1 MKHWLTYLLWPALA
15 GFSFAAAL
23 LLAPRIFSHV
33 PALAHYLPAPE
44 QIAVQA
50 PPQMVAPV
58 SYSPAIKKAAP
69 AVVSINSLNL
79 FERREVRPI
88 APNLPV
94 LVAEMVEDDAT
105 SLGSGVI
112 ISPEG
117 YIVTSYHVFFGD
129 DPDTRT
135 FSSKITVTLSGG
147 DALEGNLIA
156 LDEKNDLA
164 LLKIDRTNLPFVVLS
179 DPAKLDT
186 GDVVLAI
193 GNPRNIGQSVSA
205 GIVSGLWSRDDS
217 FVVQTDAAINPGNSG
232 GALVDVNGDLIGI
245 NSTIVS
251 ESGGSEGI
259 SFAVAAGRAMDLLED
274 YLATST
280 SGYLGVDTNALSL
293 QSGRDLVGEP
303 IQGFIINEVVPGGP
317 ADKAGL
323 HQGDI
328 ITGVDNE
335 KIIIQDDKDRSEANR
350 AISLISGS
358 PAGKLIVLEI
368 YRDGGFVQLPTILG
382 VGRPNFSGVERI
394 ADSVEDQTAGQEIQQ

>member
-1 MKHWLTYLLWPALA
+1 MKQWLTYLLWPSLA
-15 GFSFAAAL
+15 GFSFATAM
-23 LLAPRIFSHV
+23 LLAPWVANRV
-33 PALAHYLPAPE
+33 PVLAPYISAPAPA
-44 QIAVQA
+44 Q
-50 PPQMVAPV
+50 PPIQTAAAV
-58 SYSPAIKKAAP
+58 SYSSAIKKAAP
-69 AVVSINSLNL
+69 AVVSINSLNM
-79 FERREVRPI
+79 FERTNIRPI
-88 APNLPV
+88 APNFGFRI
-94 LVAEMVEDDAT
+94 AETVEDDT
-105 SLGSGVI
+105 SSLGSGVI

-129 DPDTRT
+129 DPDTHT
-135 FSSKITVTLSGG
+135 FSSKITVTLSSGE
-147 DALEGNLIA
+147 ALEGNLIA

-164 LLKIDRTNLPFVVLS
+164 LLKIDRTNLPYLVLS
-179 DPAKLDT
+179 DPSGIER

-205 GIVSGLWSRDDS
+205 GIVSALWSREDS
-217 FVVQTDAAINPGNSG
+217 FIVQTDAAINPGNSG
-232 GALVDVNGDLIGI
+232 GALVDVDGDLIGI

-259 SFAVAAGRAMDLLED
+259 SFAVAAGKAMDLLED

-293 QSGRDLVGEP
+293 QSGMDLVGQP
-303 IQGFIINEVVPGGP
+303 IQGFFINEVVPGGP

-323 HQGDI
+323 RPEDI

-335 KIIIQDDKDRSEANR
+335 KIVIQDDKDRNEANR

-368 YRDGGFVQLPTILG
+368 YRSGEYLQIPTILG

-394 ADSVEDQTAGQEIQQ
+394 ADSIDEQPAAPQTIEQ